1 MANNIINIERMKTSV
16 SLGADSQYV
25 LAEMQWAGE
34 EKSRLPITY
43 LPFKDHLTA
52 GNRFSSI
59 NSLLN
64 ASRWGRLIDRTDI
77 VVRPTGVIPIS
88 RAPDQRKWAR
98 QACLRG

>member
-1 MANNIINIERMKTSV
+1 MANNIINIERMMTSV

-52 GNRFSSI
+52 GI
-59 NSLLN
+59 
-64 ASRWGRLIDRTDI
+64 ASRRSTASSTPAAGAD
-77 VVRPTGVIPIS
+77 
-88 RAPDQRKWAR
+88 
-98 QACLRG
+98 